1 MHLERTSCA
10 LNKVSSYGEPDQTPL
25 IETCHVVH
33 EEVGA
38 KKEAAFGRDQD
49 ASRLDGRDDQAPKP
63 HV

>member
-1 MHLERTSCA
+1 MENLTKHL
-10 LNKVSSYGEPDQTPL
+10 PL

-49 ASRLDGRDDQAPKP
+49 GRDDQAPKA